1 MKKIILFS
9 LILIAFISISAVNAE
24 NTDENMTNLI
34 EDIDISYGDTY
45 GKVLTN
51 EERYDVYIYNVP
63 EECEI
68 DEFRLYIDNQ
78 SVDYHGKDVDKNTE
92 FRHFEGYYTYSFTPK
107 NYTLALEFTGNSHY
121 SPYTKT
127 VEFEATP
134 AIINIPDVVTKA
146 IYSERNVEA
155 FFAPDN
161 RQGKFTIYSDG
172 KEYHSQTITGQ
183 SRFLYPIDDLSYGH
197 HSIEVEYNGIA
208 VKKTVEVTYI
218 LELQTYDNVLIATL
232 PSDTTK
238 ALEVYVDGTRY
249 TYTPDGI
256 ILQPGSHNITARYPG
271 DSKHPEKTVNIT
283 AEIPEVP
290 SIIAPKSISMYYK
303 DSKTATFKVI
313 AVSQLKITL
322 KPSSKTVKSVN
333 GAVKYK
339 IPTLTPGKYTISLW
353 DGNYCW
359 AKTTLTVKHLVT
371 LKTVK
376 VKKSAK
382 KLVLQATLKNSKALK
397 GKTVTFKFNGK
408 TYKAKTNSKGIA
420 KVTIKKSVL
429 KKLKAGKK
437 VTYQAT
443 YLKDTIKKTAKILK

>member
-1 MKKIILFS
+1 M
-9 LILIAFISISAVNAE
+9 
-24 NTDENMTNLI
+24 
-34 EDIDISYGDTY
+34 
-45 GKVLTN
+45 
-51 EERYDVYIYNVP
+51 
-63 EECEI
+63 
-68 DEFRLYIDNQ
+68 
-78 SVDYHGKDVDKNTE
+78 
-92 FRHFEGYYTYSFTPK
+92 
-107 NYTLALEFTGNSHY
+107 
-121 SPYTKT
+121 
-127 VEFEATP
+127 
-134 AIINIPDVVTKA
+134 
-146 IYSERNVEA
+146 EA
-155 FFAPDN
+155 FFAPNN
-161 RQGKFTIYSDG
+161 RQGKFTIYADG
-172 KEYHSQTITGQ
+172 KQYHSQTINGED
-183 SRFLYPIDDLSYGH
+183 SFMYPIDDLSYGR
-197 HSIEVEYNGIA
+197 HSIEVRYNDVT

-218 LELQTYDNVLIATL
+218 LELQTYDNVLIATI

-256 ILQPGSHNITARYPG
+256 ILQPGSHNITTRYPG
-271 DSKHPEKTVNIT
+271 DFKHPEKTVNIT

-313 AVSQLKITL
+313 AVDQLKITL
-322 KPSSKTVKSVN
+322 KSSSKTVKSVN

-339 IPTLTPGKYTISLW
+339 IPTLTPGKYTINLW

-382 KLVLQATLKNSKALK
+382 KLVLQSTLKNAKVLK

-429 KKLKAGKK
+429 KKLKTGKK

-443 YLKDTIKKTAKILK
+443 YLKDTVKKTAKILK